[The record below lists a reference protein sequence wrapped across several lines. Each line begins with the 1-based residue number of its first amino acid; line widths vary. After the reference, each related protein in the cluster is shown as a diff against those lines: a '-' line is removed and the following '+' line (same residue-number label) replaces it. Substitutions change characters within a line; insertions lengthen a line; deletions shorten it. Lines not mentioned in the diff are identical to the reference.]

1 MKLLGLGL
9 RMRKSFTL
17 VEILISAMLI
27 SVVAM
32 ALLQVSGNNTKML
45 DFIHKKSRIT
55 LLPSMFISNADEKDH
70 NSKLYLY
77 DILRKTYPSL
87 NNDDVIAM
95 LKEYNPLYREEI
107 ISTIDL
113 SENDEE
119 IVDDEYA
126 YYDDE
131 EKEENPLIIT
141 ISKITLSLKNQSAYL
156 YKMSLEGL

>member
-1 MKLLGLGL
+1 
-9 RMRKSFTL
+9 MRKGFTL
-17 VEILISAMLI
+17 VEILVSVTLI
-27 SVVAM
+27 SVVALT
-32 ALLQVSGNNTKML
+32 LLQVSGNNTKML
-45 DFIHKKSRIT
+45 DFLHKKSRIT
-55 LLPSMFISNADEKDH
+55 LLPSMFISHATENDH

-77 DILRKTYPSL
+77 DTLRKTYPSI
-87 NNDDVIAM
+87 NNDDVITM

-119 IVDDEYA
+119 IVDDEIVDDEYG

-131 EKEENPLIIT
+131 EQEENPLIIT

>member
-1 MKLLGLGL
+1 
-9 RMRKSFTL
+9 MRKGFTL
-17 VEILISAMLI
+17 VEILISATLI
-27 SVVAM
+27 SVVAL

-55 LLPSMFISNADEKDH
+55 LLPSMFISHATENDH

-77 DILRKTYPSL
+77 DTLRKTYSGI

-119 IVDDEYA
+119 IVDDEYD

-131 EKEENPLIIT
+131 EQDENPLIIT